1 VSPLAIDWS
10 MVLHHLT
17 NLLVAYALAIPIGWE
32 RERMSRGVGL
42 RTFPLVATAS
52 CGFVLLGVE
61 VLSAHDASAEAHARI
76 LYGLMT
82 GIGFIGGGAI
92 LKTHG
97 NVSGTATAAAIWTT
111 GAIGAAVGWQRYEI
125 AVVLA
130 LLTVITLRLFQPLK
144 RFAHEDQDDDHT
156 Q

>member
-1 VSPLAIDWS
+1 MSPLTIDWS
-10 MVLHHLT
+10 MRLHHPT
-17 NLLVAYALAIPIGWE
+17 NLLVAYARAITIGRE
-32 RERMSRGVGL
+32 CERMSRGVGL

-82 GIGFIGGGAI
+82 GIGFIG
-92 LKTHG
+92 
-97 NVSGTATAAAIWTT
+97 
-111 GAIGAAVGWQRYEI
+111 AAVGWQRYEI

-144 RFAHEDQDDDHT
+144 RFAHEDQDDNHA